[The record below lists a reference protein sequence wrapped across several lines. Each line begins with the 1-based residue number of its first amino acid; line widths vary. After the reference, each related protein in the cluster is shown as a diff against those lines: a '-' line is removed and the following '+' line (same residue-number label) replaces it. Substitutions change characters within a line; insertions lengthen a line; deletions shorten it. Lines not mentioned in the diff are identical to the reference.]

1 MATIQTSIK
10 IFDGMTPAFRHMT
23 NAMNIVLSSFEQ
35 LQRTS
40 SNAIDANS
48 IRTAREELARAEA
61 GFDRLEQ
68 QIRESDNQQ
77 RRLNDDIGKG
87 ASSTDKL
94 VANAKRLVA
103 TYVGLRSI
111 GGLINLNDQMTST
124 NARLGMIND
133 GQQSDSGLNK
143 MIFQSAERSRAS
155 YLDTAQI
162 VSRIGMN
169 AGKAFSSTK
178 EIVGFAEQLNKK
190 FVIAGASTEEMNSAL
205 LQLTQ
210 GLSSGVLRG
219 EELNAVF
226 ESAPN
231 IIKSIADYL
240 DVDIGKIRGMASE
253 GMLTADIVKSSLLSA
268 AEQTNAEFEKMPYTF
283 SQIWTSIKN
292 NAVMIFGVI
301 QKKIEQSMS
310 SKGFRTF
317 IDNFIDSLYV
327 LGNVAYNIFNGI
339 ISILGS
345 PAFQS
350 FSNTMIVGISLISQA
365 LGWIITQAL
374 NVANVFAQNW
384 SIVAPVIYGVIAAI
398 AIYKGVLLASTIATT
413 VASFVNSLYAVA
425 AYKACAALAAQ
436 EFAIFGKISA
446 QTMEALVTAQATAA
460 QWGFN
465 AALLSCPIFWIIAG
479 ILAFIVVVFVAVA
492 AVNKFAGTSLTVVGA
507 IVGAVF
513 AAVAAIQNVMI
524 WLLNGCIAVNE
535 AIANGWNQCVF
546 LMKQAIAKGVIFII
560 EKMASLNDSVNSAG
574 NALGKAFIDGANIA
588 IRGVNKLIDLINKIP
603 GINIGKVGEATF
615 TPVKADNSTI
625 KKQIADLNKW
635 VGDAPEKIKLERMQ
649 YKDIGAAFQKGNAL
663 GEKWQKSIT
672 DKFKDTFD
680 INKMIEDAKKK
691 LGLDDLWD
699 DKYGLGDGFGSAGL
713 NSPLNDAAKGA
724 KDTAGN
730 TAKMAKTMDKSQ
742 EDLKYLRDIA
752 EQETINRFTGVNIK
766 IDMNNTNNINSE
778 ADVDGIVNVLKEK
791 LENAMV
797 VSAEGIV

>member
-1 MATIQTSIK
+1 QTSIR

-68 QIRESDNQQ
+68 QIREADEQQ
-77 RRLNDDIGKG
+77 KRFNDDVRKG

-94 VANAKRLVA
+94 VENAKRLVA
-103 TYVGLRSI
+103 TYIGLRSV
-111 GGLINLNDQMTST
+111 GGLINLSDQMTST
-124 NARLGMIND
+124 NARLAMIND
-133 GQQSDSGLNK
+133 GQQSDGGLNK
-143 MIFQSAERSRAS
+143 MIFQSAERARAS
-155 YLDTAQI
+155 YLDTAKI
-162 VSRIGMN
+162 VSRVGMN

-178 EIVGFAEQLNKK
+178 EIVAFAEQLNKK
-190 FVIAGASTEEMNSAL
+190 FVIAGATTEETNSAL

-210 GLSSGVLRG
+210 GLGSGVLRG

-231 IIKSIADYL
+231 IIQSIADYL
-240 DVDIGKIRGMASE
+240 EVDIGKIRGMASE
-253 GMLTADIVKSSLLSA
+253 GMLTADIVKNSLLSA

-283 SQIWTSIKN
+283 GQIWTSIKN

-310 SKGFRTF
+310 SRGFRTF
-317 IDNFIDSLYV
+317 IDNFISGLYV
-327 LGNVAYNIFNGI
+327 LGNVFFNIFNGI

-365 LGWIITQAL
+365 LGWIVTQAL
-374 NVANVFAQNW
+374 NLANIFAQNW
-384 SIVAPVIYGVIAAI
+384 SIIGPIIAGVVGILGTYLIALGSIWLWETLCKISKNALAI
-398 AIYKGVLLASTIATT
+398 ASAIH
-413 VASFVNSLYAVA
+413 
-425 AYKACAALAAQ
+425 ALAIHAELTETQ
-436 EFAIFGKISA
+436 
-446 QTMEALVTAQATAA
+446 MATVA
-460 QWGFN
+460 QWGLN
-465 AALLSCPIFWIIAG
+465 AAILACPIFWIVAG
-479 ILAFIVVVFVAVA
+479 IIALVAVLFVGVA
-492 AVNKFAGTSLTVVGA
+492 IFNHFAGTSVSAIGIVAGA
-507 IVGAVF
+507 IS
-513 AAVAAIQNVMI
+513 VAAAFVGN
-524 WLLNGCIAVNE
+524 LFIATGNLIIDIVALIYNSLANFAEFFANFLDDPIGSVIRAVSRMADAVLGILRSIASAIDTIFGSNLANAVSGWQDKLQGWTDKVAGE
-535 AIANGWNQCVF
+535 AKIKVE
-546 LMKQAIAKGVIFII
+546 LMDPNKLHFDRF
-560 EKMASLNDSVNSAG
+560 NC
-574 NALGKAFIDGANIA
+574 GKAWDAGY
-588 IRGVNKLIDLINKIP
+588 
-603 GINIGKVGEATF
+603 
-615 TPVKADNSTI
+615 
-625 KKQIADLNKW
+625 KW
-635 VGDAPEKIKLERMQ
+635 GDKLETNI
-649 YKDIGAAFQKGNAL
+649 K
-663 GEKWQKSIT
+663 
-672 DKFKDTFD
+672 DKFD
-680 INKMIEDAKKK
+680 ISKIAEKAKKD

-766 IDMNNTNNINSE
+766 IDMNNTNNISKDT
-778 ADVDGIVNVLKEK
+778 DVDGIVNVLTEK
-791 LENAMV
+791 LNDAMI

>member
-1 MATIQTSIK
+1 
-10 IFDGMTPAFRHMT
+10 
-23 NAMNIVLSSFEQ
+23 
-35 LQRTS
+35 
-40 SNAIDANS
+40 NS

-68 QIRESDNQQ
+68 QIREADGQQ
-77 RRLNDDIGKG
+77 RRLNEDINKG
-87 ASSTDKL
+87 TSSTD
-94 VANAKRLVA
+94 RLVGSAKKLAA
-103 TYVGLRSI
+103 TYLGIRTL
-111 GGLINLNDQMTST
+111 GGLGNLSDQMTST
-124 NARLGMIND
+124 NARLSMIND

-155 YLDTAQI
+155 YLDTAKI

-210 GLSSGVLRG
+210 GLGSGVLRG

-253 GMLTADIVKSSLLSA
+253 GMLTADIVKNSLLAASA
-268 AEQTNAEFEKMPYTF
+268 ETNKQFEQMPYTLG
-283 SQIWTSIKN
+283 QIFTSVKN
-292 NAVMIFGVI
+292 NAVMIFGAI
-301 QKKIEQSMS
+301 QKKIEDTVS
-310 SKGFRTF
+310 SGGFRTF
-317 IDNFIDSLYV
+317 IVNVTDSLYV
-327 LGNVAYNIFNGI
+327 LGAVGYSVFNGFI
-339 ISILGS
+339 DLLSS
-345 PAFQS
+345 PVFQN
-350 FSNTMIVGISLISQA
+350 FFNVMIVGTSLITQG

-374 NVANVFAQNW
+374 SVANVFAQNW
-384 SIVAPVIYGVIAAI
+384 SIIAPIIYGVTIAIGIYTIAAIALAVANKVASLSAGWFNFQMTQTVIMHELATGATWMQVAAQYGLNAALYACPLTWIVLGFIAVIAVIFMVIAAI
-398 AIYKGVLLASTIATT
+398 
-413 VASFVNSLYAVA
+413 NH
-425 AYKACAALAAQ
+425 
-436 EFAIFGKISA
+436 
-446 QTMEALVTAQATAA
+446 
-460 QWGFN
+460 
-465 AALLSCPIFWIIAG
+465 
-479 ILAFIVVVFVAVA
+479 
-492 AVNKFAGTSLTVVGA
+492 FAGTSLTVLGI

-524 WLLNGCIAVNE
+524 VLLNGCITVNE
-535 AIANGWNQCVF
+535 AIANGWNQCVYF
-546 LMKQAIAKGVIFII
+546 MKQAIAKGVIFII

-574 NALGKAFIDGANIA
+574 NALGKAFIDGVNIA

-615 TPVKADNSTI
+615 TPVKADNSYI
-625 KKQIADLNKW
+625 KQQIDSLNRW
-635 VGDAPEKIKLERMQ
+635 VGDAPEKVKLERMG

-663 GEKWQKSIT
+663 GTKWQNAIT

-680 INKMIEDAKKK
+680 ISKIAEKAKKD

-699 DKYGLGDGFGSAGL
+699 KKYGLGDGLGSAGL
-713 NSPLNDAAKGA
+713 NSPLSDAAKGA

-766 IDMNNTNNINSE
+766 IDMNNTNNISKD
-778 ADVDGIVNVLKEK
+778 ADVDGIVNVLTEK
-791 LENAMV
+791 LNDAMV

>member
-1 MATIQTSIK
+1 MATIQTSIR

-40 SNAIDANS
+40 SNAIDVNS

-68 QIRESDNQQ
+68 QIREADGQQ
-77 RRLNDDIGKG
+77 RRLNEDINKG
-87 ASSTDKL
+87 TSSTD
-94 VANAKRLVA
+94 RLVGSA
-103 TYVGLRSI
+103 KKLAGAYLSI
-111 GGLINLNDQMTST
+111 RTLGGLGNLSDQMTST
-124 NARLGMIND
+124 NARLNMIND
-133 GQQSDSGLNK
+133 GQLSDGGLNK

-155 YLDTAQI
+155 YLDTAKI

-210 GLSSGVLRG
+210 GLGSGVLRG

-253 GMLTADIVKSSLLSA
+253 GMLTADIVKNSLLAASA
-268 AEQTNAEFEKMPYTF
+268 ETNKQFEQMPYTLG
-283 SQIWTSIKN
+283 QIFTSVKN
-292 NAVMIFGVI
+292 NAVMIFGAI
-301 QKKIEQSMS
+301 QKKIEDTVS
-310 SKGFRTF
+310 SGGFRTF
-317 IDNFIDSLYV
+317 IVNVTDSLYV
-327 LGNVAYNIFNGI
+327 LGAVGYSVFNGFI
-339 ISILGS
+339 DLLSS
-345 PAFQS
+345 PVFQN
-350 FSNTMIVGISLISQA
+350 FFNVMIVGTSLITQG

-374 NVANVFAQNW
+374 SVANVFAQNW
-384 SIVAPVIYGVIAAI
+384 SIIAPIIYGVTIAIGIYTIAAIALAVANKVASLSAGWFNFQMTQTVIMHELATGATWMQVAAQYGLNAALYACPLTWIVLGFIAVIAVIFMVIAAI
-398 AIYKGVLLASTIATT
+398 
-413 VASFVNSLYAVA
+413 NH
-425 AYKACAALAAQ
+425 
-436 EFAIFGKISA
+436 
-446 QTMEALVTAQATAA
+446 
-460 QWGFN
+460 
-465 AALLSCPIFWIIAG
+465 
-479 ILAFIVVVFVAVA
+479 
-492 AVNKFAGTSLTVVGA
+492 FAGTSLTVLGI

-524 WLLNGCIAVNE
+524 GLLNGCITVNE
-535 AIANGWNQCVF
+535 AIANGWNQCVYF
-546 LMKQAIAKGVIFII
+546 MKQAIAKGVIFII

-574 NALGKAFIDGANIA
+574 NALGKAFIDGVNIA

-615 TPVKADNSTI
+615 TPVKADNSYI
-625 KKQIADLNKW
+625 KQQIDSLNRW
-635 VGDAPEKIKLERMQ
+635 VGDAPEKVKLERMG

-663 GEKWQKSIT
+663 GTKWQNAIT

-680 INKMIEDAKKK
+680 ISKIAEKAKKD

-699 DKYGLGDGFGSAGL
+699 KKYGLGDGLGSAGL
-713 NSPLNDAAKGA
+713 NSPLGDAAKGA

-766 IDMNNTNNINSE
+766 IDMNNTNNI
-778 ADVDGIVNVLKEK
+778 
-791 LENAMV
+791 
-797 VSAEGIV
+797 

>member
-1 MATIQTSIK
+1 MATIQTSIR

-169 AGKAFSSTK
+169 AGSAFSSTR
-178 EIVGFAEQLNKK
+178 EIVSFAEQLNKK
-190 FVIAGASTEEMNSAL
+190 FIIAGASTQEMSSAL

-210 GLSSGVLRG
+210 GLGSGVLRG

-253 GMLTADIVKSSLLSA
+253 GMLTADIVKNSLLAASA
-268 AEQTNAEFEKMPYTF
+268 ETNAQFEKMPLTIG
-283 SQIWTSIKN
+283 QIFTSIKN
-292 NAVMIFGVI
+292 NAIMIFGVI

-384 SIVAPVIYGVIAAI
+384 SIIAPIIYGVVAAI
-398 AIYKGVLLASTIATT
+398 GGYLIVVGAMKVATLAGVVANWMSWTSEVIRQKGILGTAR
-413 VASFVNSLYAVA
+413 
-425 AYKACAALAAQ
+425 ALVIGKAAQ
-436 EFAIFGKISA
+436 YGLNTAILA
-446 QTMEALVTAQATAA
+446 
-460 QWGFN
+460 
-465 AALLSCPIFWIIAG
+465 CPIFWIIAG
-479 ILAFIVVVFVAVA
+479 IIAFVVVVFVAVA
-492 AVNKFAGTSLTVVGA
+492 AVNKFAGTSLTALGV

-535 AIANGWNQCVF
+535 GITNGWNQCVY

-574 NALGKAFIDGANIA
+574 NALGKAFVTGANIA
-588 IRGVNKLIDLINKIP
+588 IRGVNKLIDLINQIP

-615 TPVKADNSTI
+615 TPVKADNSHI
-625 KKQIADLNKW
+625 KQQINSLNRW
-635 VGDAPEKIKLERMQ
+635 VGDAPEKIKLDRMG
-649 YKDIGAAFQKGNAL
+649 YKDIGAAFEKGNAL
-663 GEKWQKSIT
+663 GTKWQNAISNKL
-672 DKFKDTFD
+672 KDTFD
-680 INKMIEDAKKK
+680 INKMLEDAKKK
-691 LGLDDLWD
+691 LGLDDLWN
-699 DKYGLGDGFGSAGL
+699 KQNPLNNLGGFGSGDL
-713 NSPLNDAAKGA
+713 GKNV

-766 IDMNNTNNINSE
+766 IDMNNTNNISKD
-778 ADVDGIVNVLKEK
+778 ADVDGIVNVLTEK
-791 LENAMV
+791 LNDAMV

>member
-1 MATIQTSIK
+1 MATIQTSIR

-40 SNAIDANS
+40 SNAIDVNS

-68 QIRESDNQQ
+68 QIREADGQQ
-77 RRLNDDIGKG
+77 RRLNEDINKG
-87 ASSTDKL
+87 TSSTD
-94 VANAKRLVA
+94 RLVGSA
-103 TYVGLRSI
+103 KKLAGAYLSI
-111 GGLINLNDQMTST
+111 RTLGGLGNLSDQMTST
-124 NARLGMIND
+124 NARLNMIND
-133 GQQSDSGLNK
+133 GQLSDGGLNK

-169 AGKAFSSTK
+169 AGSAFSSTR
-178 EIVGFAEQLNKK
+178 EIVSFAEQLNKK
-190 FVIAGASTEEMNSAL
+190 FIIAGASTEEMNSAL

-210 GLSSGVLRG
+210 GLGSGVLRG

-253 GMLTADIVKSSLLSA
+253 GMLTADIVKNSLLAASA
-268 AEQTNAEFEKMPYTF
+268 ETNKQFEQMPYTLG
-283 SQIWTSIKN
+283 QIFTSVKN
-292 NAVMIFGVI
+292 NAVMIFGAI
-301 QKKIEQSMS
+301 QKKIEDTVS
-310 SKGFRTF
+310 SGGFRTF
-317 IDNFIDSLYV
+317 IVNVTDSLYV
-327 LGNVAYNIFNGI
+327 LGAVGYSVFNGFI
-339 ISILGS
+339 DLLSS
-345 PAFQS
+345 PVFQN
-350 FSNTMIVGISLISQA
+350 FFNVMIVGTSLITQG

-374 NVANVFAQNW
+374 SVANVFAQNW
-384 SIVAPVIYGVIAAI
+384 SIIAPIIYGVTIAIGIYTIAAIALAVANKVASLSAGWFNFQMTQTVIMHELATGATWMQVAAQYGLNAALYACPLTWIVLGFIAVIAVIFMVIAAI
-398 AIYKGVLLASTIATT
+398 
-413 VASFVNSLYAVA
+413 NH
-425 AYKACAALAAQ
+425 
-436 EFAIFGKISA
+436 
-446 QTMEALVTAQATAA
+446 
-460 QWGFN
+460 
-465 AALLSCPIFWIIAG
+465 
-479 ILAFIVVVFVAVA
+479 
-492 AVNKFAGTSLTVVGA
+492 FAGTSLTVLGI

-524 WLLNGCIAVNE
+524 GLLNGCITVNE
-535 AIANGWNQCVF
+535 AIANGWNQCVYF
-546 LMKQAIAKGVIFII
+546 MKQAIAKGVIFII

-574 NALGKAFIDGANIA
+574 NALGKAFIDGVNIA

-615 TPVKADNSTI
+615 TPVKADNSYI
-625 KKQIADLNKW
+625 KQQIDSLNRW
-635 VGDAPEKIKLERMQ
+635 VGDAPEKVKLERMG

-663 GEKWQKSIT
+663 GTKWQNAIT

-680 INKMIEDAKKK
+680 ISKIAEKAKKD
-691 LGLDDLWD
+691 LRLDDLWD
-699 DKYGLGDGFGSAGL
+699 KKYGLGDGLGSAGL
-713 NSPLNDAAKGA
+713 NSPLGDAAKGA

-752 EQETINRFTGVNIK
+752 EQETINHFTGVNIK

-778 ADVDGIVNVLKEK
+778 ADVDGIVNVLTEK
-791 LENAMV
+791 LNDAMV

>member
-1 MATIQTSIK
+1 MATIQTSIR

-23 NAMNIVLSSFEQ
+23 TAMNIVLSSFEQ

-40 SNAIDANS
+40 SNAVNANS
-48 IRTAREELARAEA
+48 IIRAREELARAEA
-61 GFDRLEQ
+61 GFDRLER

-77 RRLNDDIGKG
+77 RKLNEDINKG
-87 ASSTDKL
+87 ASSTD
-94 VANAKRLVA
+94 RLVGSAKKLAA
-103 TYVGLRSI
+103 TYLGIRTL
-111 GGLINLNDQMTST
+111 GGLGNLSDQMTST

-133 GQQSDSGLNK
+133 GQQSDAGLNK

-231 IIKSIADYL
+231 IIQSIADYL

-253 GMLTADIVKSSLLSA
+253 GMLTADIVKNSLLAA

-292 NAVMIFGVI
+292 NAIMIFGVI

-317 IDNFIDSLYV
+317 IDNFINSLYV
-327 LGNVAYNIFNGI
+327 LGNVAYNIFNEI

-345 PAFQS
+345 PFFQAFV
-350 FSNTMIVGISLISQA
+350 NAIIVGVSLIVQA

-374 NVANVFAQNW
+374 NIANVFAQNW
-384 SIVAPVIYGVIAAI
+384 SIIAPIVLGVAAAMLVYNNALLLSIANKVKDIALSAKSLVMSFAHIVAESYRAAALVATTIAQDGLNAAMAACPITWI
-398 AIYKGVLLASTIATT
+398 AI
-413 VASFVNSLYAVA
+413 
-425 AYKACAALAAQ
+425 
-436 EFAIFGKISA
+436 
-446 QTMEALVTAQATAA
+446 
-460 QWGFN
+460 FN
-465 AALLSCPIFWIIAG
+465 H
-479 ILAFIVVVFVAVA
+479 
-492 AVNKFAGTSLTVVGA
+492 FAGTSVSAIGVVAGA
-507 IVGAVF
+507 IS
-513 AAVAAIQNVMI
+513 VAASFIGN
-524 WLLNGCIAVNE
+524 LFIATGNLIIDIVALIYNTLAGFAEFFANFLDDPIGSVIRAVSGMANAVLGIIRSIASAFDTVFGSNLADAVSGWQDKLQGWTDKVAGE
-535 AIANGWNQCVF
+535 AKIKVERMDPNKLHFDRFNYGKAWDAGYKWGDKLETNIKDKF
-546 LMKQAIAKGVIFII
+546 DIS
-560 EKMASLNDSVNSAG
+560 KMA
-574 NALGKAFIDGANIA
+574 
-588 IRGVNKLIDLINKIP
+588 
-603 GINIGKVGEATF
+603 
-615 TPVKADNSTI
+615 
-625 KKQIADLNKW
+625 
-635 VGDAPEKIKLERMQ
+635 
-649 YKDIGAAFQKGNAL
+649 
-663 GEKWQKSIT
+663 
-672 DKFKDTFD
+672 
-680 INKMIEDAKKK
+680 EDAKKK

-699 DKYGLGDGFGSAGL
+699 KKYGLGDGFGSAGL

-766 IDMNNTNNINSE
+766 IDMNNTNNISKDN
-778 ADVDGIVNVLKEK
+778 DLDGIVNVLTEK
-791 LENAMV
+791 LNDAMA

>member
-1 MATIQTSIK
+1 AATYL
-10 IFDGMTPAFRHMT
+10 G
-23 NAMNIVLSSFEQ
+23 
-35 LQRTS
+35 
-40 SNAIDANS
+40 
-48 IRTAREELARAEA
+48 IRTL
-61 GFDRLEQ
+61 
-68 QIRESDNQQ
+68 
-77 RRLNDDIGKG
+77 
-87 ASSTDKL
+87 
-94 VANAKRLVA
+94 
-103 TYVGLRSI
+103 
-111 GGLINLNDQMTST
+111 GGLGNLSDQMTST

-133 GQQSDSGLNK
+133 GQQSDAGLNK

-231 IIKSIADYL
+231 IIQSIADYL

-253 GMLTADIVKSSLLSA
+253 GMLTADIVKNSLLAA

-292 NAVMIFGVI
+292 NAIMIFGVI

-317 IDNFIDSLYV
+317 IDNFINSLYV
-327 LGNVAYNIFNGI
+327 LGNVAYNIFNEI

-345 PAFQS
+345 PFFQAFV
-350 FSNTMIVGISLISQA
+350 NAIIVGVSLIVQA

-374 NVANVFAQNW
+374 NIANVFAQNW
-384 SIVAPVIYGVIAAI
+384 SIIAPIVLGVAAAMLVYNNALLLSIANKVKDIALSAKSLVMSFAHIVAESYRAAALVATTIAQDGLNAAMAACPITWILYGIIAIVVAFFVAI
-398 AIYKGVLLASTIATT
+398 AI
-413 VASFVNSLYAVA
+413 
-425 AYKACAALAAQ
+425 
-436 EFAIFGKISA
+436 
-446 QTMEALVTAQATAA
+446 
-460 QWGFN
+460 FN
-465 AALLSCPIFWIIAG
+465 H
-479 ILAFIVVVFVAVA
+479 
-492 AVNKFAGTSLTVVGA
+492 FAGTSVSAIGVVAGA
-507 IVGAVF
+507 IS
-513 AAVAAIQNVMI
+513 VAASFIGN
-524 WLLNGCIAVNE
+524 LFIATGNLIIDIVALIYNTLAGFAEFFANFLDDPIGSVIRAVSGMANAVLGIIRSIASAFDTVFGSNLADAVSGWQDKLQGWTDKVAGE
-535 AIANGWNQCVF
+535 AKIKVERMDPNKLHFDRFNYGKAWDAGYKWGDKLETNIKDKF
-546 LMKQAIAKGVIFII
+546 DIS
-560 EKMASLNDSVNSAG
+560 KMA
-574 NALGKAFIDGANIA
+574 
-588 IRGVNKLIDLINKIP
+588 
-603 GINIGKVGEATF
+603 
-615 TPVKADNSTI
+615 
-625 KKQIADLNKW
+625 
-635 VGDAPEKIKLERMQ
+635 
-649 YKDIGAAFQKGNAL
+649 
-663 GEKWQKSIT
+663 
-672 DKFKDTFD
+672 
-680 INKMIEDAKKK
+680 EDAKKK

-699 DKYGLGDGFGSAGL
+699 KKYGLGDGFGSAGL

-766 IDMNNTNNINSE
+766 IDMNNTNNISKDN
-778 ADVDGIVNVLKEK
+778 DLDGIVNVLTEK
-791 LENAMV
+791 LNDAMA

>member
-1 MATIQTSIK
+1 MATIQTSIR
-10 IFDGMTPAFRHMT
+10 IFDGMTPAFRHMN

-77 RRLNDDIGKG
+77 RKLNEDINKG
-87 ASSTDKL
+87 ASSTD
-94 VANAKRLVA
+94 RLVGSAKKLAA
-103 TYVGLRSI
+103 TYLGIRTL
-111 GGLINLNDQMTST
+111 GGLGNLSDQMTST

-133 GQQSDSGLNK
+133 GQQSDAGLNK

-231 IIKSIADYL
+231 IIQSIADYL

-253 GMLTADIVKSSLLSA
+253 GMLTADIVKNSLLAA

-292 NAVMIFGVI
+292 NAIMIFGVI

-317 IDNFIDSLYV
+317 IDNFINSLYV

-374 NVANVFAQNW
+374 NLANIFAQNW
-384 SIVAPVIYGVIAAI
+384 SIISPVILGIVGALTLYKTAVLGLAI
-398 AIYKGVLLASTIATT
+398 ANSIALLSQKW
-413 VASFVNSLYAVA
+413 FDFQL
-425 AYKACAALAAQ
+425 
-436 EFAIFGKISA
+436 A
-446 QTMEALVTAQATAA
+446 QTAIMHDLATGATWRQIIAQY
-460 QWGFN
+460 GLN
-465 AALLSCPIFWIIAG
+465 AALYACPLTWVVLGIIAVISAVF
-479 ILAFIVVVFVAVA
+479 ILVAVY
-492 AVNKFAGTSLTVVGA
+492 NHFAGTSISVISLAVGAWYWLCAVVYNVISGIVNAINICVVGIA
-507 IVGAVF
+507 NAFRTGLYAVQCFFIDMANAGLKAGVNLDKAFDKF
-513 AAVAAIQNVMI
+513 ATNLANGIIKAVN
-524 WLLNGCIAVNE
+524 IAV
-535 AIANGWNQCVF
+535 
-546 LMKQAIAKGVIFII
+546 KG
-560 EKMASLNDSVNSAG
+560 LNWLVEQ
-574 NALGKAFIDGANIA
+574 
-588 IRGVNKLIDLINKIP
+588 INKIP
-603 GINIGKVGEATF
+603 GINLPQMKE
-615 TPVKADNSTI
+615 
-625 KKQIADLNKW
+625 
-635 VGDAPEKIKLERMQ
+635 
-649 YKDIGAAFQKGNAL
+649 FQKVNTVIGT
-663 GEKWQKSIT
+663 KTTFKPIQKPPEPKAWKPELVEYKNLKSEFIKGY
-672 DKFKDTFD
+672 DVGHQLQNKLKDTFD
-680 INKMIEDAKKK
+680 ISKIAEDAKKK

-699 DKYGLGDGFGSAGL
+699 KKYGLGNGFGSAGL
-713 NSPLNDAAKGA
+713 NSPLGDAAKGA

-766 IDMNNTNNINSE
+766 IDMNNTNNISKD
-778 ADVDGIVNVLKEK
+778 ADVDGIVNVLTEK
-791 LENAMV
+791 LNDAMV

>member
-1 MATIQTSIK
+1 
-10 IFDGMTPAFRHMT
+10 G
-23 NAMNIVLSSFEQ
+23 
-35 LQRTS
+35 
-40 SNAIDANS
+40 
-48 IRTAREELARAEA
+48 IRTL
-61 GFDRLEQ
+61 
-68 QIRESDNQQ
+68 
-77 RRLNDDIGKG
+77 
-87 ASSTDKL
+87 
-94 VANAKRLVA
+94 
-103 TYVGLRSI
+103 
-111 GGLINLNDQMTST
+111 GGLGNLSDQMTST
-124 NARLGMIND
+124 NARLSMIND
-133 GQQSDSGLNK
+133 GQLSDGGLNK

-155 YLDTAQI
+155 YLDTAKI

-210 GLSSGVLRG
+210 GLGSGVLRG

-253 GMLTADIVKSSLLSA
+253 GMLTADIVKNSLLAASA
-268 AEQTNAEFEKMPYTF
+268 ETNKQFEQMPYTLG
-283 SQIWTSIKN
+283 QIFTSVKN
-292 NAVMIFGVI
+292 NAVMIFGAI
-301 QKKIEQSMS
+301 QKKIEDTVS
-310 SKGFRTF
+310 SGGFRTF
-317 IDNFIDSLYV
+317 IVNVTDSLYV
-327 LGNVAYNIFNGI
+327 LGAVGYSVFNGFI
-339 ISILGS
+339 DLLSS
-345 PAFQS
+345 PVFQN
-350 FSNTMIVGISLISQA
+350 FFNVMIVGTSLITQG

-374 NVANVFAQNW
+374 SVANVFAQNW
-384 SIVAPVIYGVIAAI
+384 SIIAPIIYGVTIAIGIYTIAAIALAVANKVASLSAGWFNFQMTQTVIMHELATGATWMQVAAQYGLNAALYACPLTWIVLGFIAVIAVIFMVIAAI
-398 AIYKGVLLASTIATT
+398 
-413 VASFVNSLYAVA
+413 NH
-425 AYKACAALAAQ
+425 
-436 EFAIFGKISA
+436 
-446 QTMEALVTAQATAA
+446 
-460 QWGFN
+460 
-465 AALLSCPIFWIIAG
+465 
-479 ILAFIVVVFVAVA
+479 
-492 AVNKFAGTSLTVVGA
+492 FAGTSLTVLGI

-524 WLLNGCIAVNE
+524 GLLNGCITVNE
-535 AIANGWNQCVF
+535 AIANGWNQCVYF
-546 LMKQAIAKGVIFII
+546 MKQAIAKGVIFII

-574 NALGKAFIDGANIA
+574 NALGKAFIDGVNIA

-615 TPVKADNSTI
+615 TPVKADNSYI
-625 KKQIADLNKW
+625 KQQIDSLNRW
-635 VGDAPEKIKLERMQ
+635 VGDAPEKVKLERMG

-663 GEKWQKSIT
+663 GTKWQNAIT

-680 INKMIEDAKKK
+680 ISKIAEKAKKD

-699 DKYGLGDGFGSAGL
+699 KKYGLGDGLGSAGL
-713 NSPLNDAAKGA
+713 NSPLSDAAKGA

-766 IDMNNTNNINSE
+766 IDMNNTNNISKD
-778 ADVDGIVNVLKEK
+778 ADVDGIVNVLTEK
-791 LENAMV
+791 LNDAMV

>member
-1 MATIQTSIK
+1 MATIQTSIR

-61 GFDRLEQ
+61 GFDRLER

-77 RRLNDDIGKG
+77 RKLNEDINKG
-87 ASSTDKL
+87 ASSTD
-94 VANAKRLVA
+94 RLVGSAKKLAA
-103 TYVGLRSI
+103 TYLGIRTL
-111 GGLINLNDQMTST
+111 GGLGNLSDQMTST

-133 GQQSDSGLNK
+133 GQQSDAGLNK

-231 IIKSIADYL
+231 IIQSIADYL

-253 GMLTADIVKSSLLSA
+253 GMLTADIVKNSLLAA

-292 NAVMIFGVI
+292 NAIMIFGVI

-317 IDNFIDSLYV
+317 IDNFINSLYV

-374 NVANVFAQNW
+374 NLANIFAQNW
-384 SIVAPVIYGVIAAI
+384 SIISPVILGIVGALTLYKTAVLGLAI
-398 AIYKGVLLASTIATT
+398 ANSIALLSQKW
-413 VASFVNSLYAVA
+413 FDFQL
-425 AYKACAALAAQ
+425 
-436 EFAIFGKISA
+436 A
-446 QTMEALVTAQATAA
+446 QTAIMHDLATGATWRQIIAQY
-460 QWGFN
+460 GLN
-465 AALLSCPIFWIIAG
+465 AALYACPLTWVVLGIIAVISAVF
-479 ILAFIVVVFVAVA
+479 ILVAVY
-492 AVNKFAGTSLTVVGA
+492 NHFAGTSISVISLAVGA
-507 IVGAVF
+507 WYWLCAV
-513 AAVAAIQNVMI
+513 VYNVI
-524 WLLNGCIAVNE
+524 
-535 AIANGWNQCVF
+535 
-546 LMKQAIAKGVIFII
+546 
-560 EKMASLNDSVNSAG
+560 S
-574 NALGKAFIDGANIA
+574 
-588 IRGVNKLIDLINKIP
+588 
-603 GINIGKVGEATF
+603 
-615 TPVKADNSTI
+615 
-625 KKQIADLNKW
+625 
-635 VGDAPEKIKLERMQ
+635 
-649 YKDIGAAFQKGNAL
+649 
-663 GEKWQKSIT
+663 
-672 DKFKDTFD
+672 
-680 INKMIEDAKKK
+680 
-691 LGLDDLWD
+691 
-699 DKYGLGDGFGSAGL
+699 
-713 NSPLNDAAKGA
+713 
-724 KDTAGN
+724 
-730 TAKMAKTMDKSQ
+730 
-742 EDLKYLRDIA
+742 
-752 EQETINRFTGVNIK
+752 
-766 IDMNNTNNINSE
+766 
-778 ADVDGIVNVLKEK
+778 GIVNAINICVVGIANAFRTGLYAVQCFFIDMANAGLKAGVNLDK
-791 LENAMV
+791 AFDKFATNLAN
-797 VSAEGIV
+797 GIIKAVNIAVKGLNW

>member
-1 MATIQTSIK
+1 
-10 IFDGMTPAFRHMT
+10 PAFRHMT

-68 QIRESDNQQ
+68 QIREADEQQ
-77 RRLNDDIGKG
+77 KRFNDDVRKG

-94 VANAKRLVA
+94 VENAKRLVA
-103 TYVGLRSI
+103 TYIGLRSV
-111 GGLINLNDQMTST
+111 GGLINLSDQMTST
-124 NARLGMIND
+124 NARLAMIND
-133 GQQSDSGLNK
+133 GQQSDGGLNK
-143 MIFQSAERSRAS
+143 MIFQSAERARAS
-155 YLDTAQI
+155 YLDTAKI
-162 VSRIGMN
+162 VSRVGMN

-178 EIVGFAEQLNKK
+178 EIVAFAEQLNKK
-190 FVIAGASTEEMNSAL
+190 FVIAGATTEETNSVL

-210 GLSSGVLRG
+210 GLGSGVLRG

-231 IIKSIADYL
+231 IIQSIADYL
-240 DVDIGKIRGMASE
+240 EVDIGKIRGMASE
-253 GMLTADIVKSSLLSA
+253 GMLTADIVKNSLLSA

-283 SQIWTSIKN
+283 GQIWTSIKN

-310 SKGFRTF
+310 SRGFRTF
-317 IDNFIDSLYV
+317 IDNFISGLYV
-327 LGNVAYNIFNGI
+327 LGNVFFNIFNGI

-365 LGWIITQAL
+365 LGWIVTQAL
-374 NVANVFAQNW
+374 NLANIFAQNW
-384 SIVAPVIYGVIAAI
+384 SIIGPIIAGVVGILGTYLIALGSIWLWETLCKISKNALAI
-398 AIYKGVLLASTIATT
+398 ASAIH
-413 VASFVNSLYAVA
+413 
-425 AYKACAALAAQ
+425 ALAIHAELTETQ
-436 EFAIFGKISA
+436 
-446 QTMEALVTAQATAA
+446 MATVA
-460 QWGFN
+460 QWGLN
-465 AALLSCPIFWIIAG
+465 AAILACPIFWIVAG
-479 ILAFIVVVFVAVA
+479 IIALVAVLFVGVA
-492 AVNKFAGTSLTVVGA
+492 IFNHFAGTSVSAIGIVAGA
-507 IVGAVF
+507 IS
-513 AAVAAIQNVMI
+513 VAAAFVGN
-524 WLLNGCIAVNE
+524 LFIATGNLIIDIVALIYNSLANFAEFFANFLDDPIGSVIRAVSRMADAVLGILRSIASAIDTIFGSNLANAVSGWQDKLQGWTDKVAGE
-535 AIANGWNQCVF
+535 AKIKVE
-546 LMKQAIAKGVIFII
+546 LMDPNKLHFDRF
-560 EKMASLNDSVNSAG
+560 NC
-574 NALGKAFIDGANIA
+574 GKAWDAGY
-588 IRGVNKLIDLINKIP
+588 
-603 GINIGKVGEATF
+603 
-615 TPVKADNSTI
+615 
-625 KKQIADLNKW
+625 KW
-635 VGDAPEKIKLERMQ
+635 GDKLETNI
-649 YKDIGAAFQKGNAL
+649 K
-663 GEKWQKSIT
+663 
-672 DKFKDTFD
+672 DKFD
-680 INKMIEDAKKK
+680 ISKIAEKAKKD

-766 IDMNNTNNINSE
+766 IDMNNTNNISKDT
-778 ADVDGIVNVLKEK
+778 DVDGIVNVLTEK
-791 LENAMV
+791 LNDAMI

>member
-1 MATIQTSIK
+1 
-10 IFDGMTPAFRHMT
+10 
-23 NAMNIVLSSFEQ
+23 MNIVLSSFEQ

-61 GFDRLEQ
+61 GFDRLER

-77 RRLNDDIGKG
+77 RKLNEDINKG
-87 ASSTDKL
+87 ASSTD
-94 VANAKRLVA
+94 RLVGSAKKLAA
-103 TYVGLRSI
+103 TYLGIRTL
-111 GGLINLNDQMTST
+111 GGLGNLSDQMTST

-133 GQQSDSGLNK
+133 GQQSDAGLNK

-231 IIKSIADYL
+231 IIQSIADYL

-253 GMLTADIVKSSLLSA
+253 GMLTADIVKNSLLAA

-292 NAVMIFGVI
+292 NAIMIFGVI

-317 IDNFIDSLYV
+317 IDNFINSLYV

-374 NVANVFAQNW
+374 NLANIFAQNW
-384 SIVAPVIYGVIAAI
+384 SIISPVILGIVGALTLYKTAVLGLAI
-398 AIYKGVLLASTIATT
+398 ANSIALLSQKW
-413 VASFVNSLYAVA
+413 FDFQL
-425 AYKACAALAAQ
+425 
-436 EFAIFGKISA
+436 A
-446 QTMEALVTAQATAA
+446 QTAIMHDLATGATWRQIIAQY
-460 QWGFN
+460 GLN
-465 AALLSCPIFWIIAG
+465 AALYACPLTWVVLGIIAVISAVF
-479 ILAFIVVVFVAVA
+479 ILVAVY
-492 AVNKFAGTSLTVVGA
+492 NHFAGTSISVISLAVGAWYWLCAVVYNVISGIVNAINICVVGIA
-507 IVGAVF
+507 NAFRTGLYAVQCFFIDMANAGLKAGVNLDKAFDKF
-513 AAVAAIQNVMI
+513 ATNLANGIIKAVN
-524 WLLNGCIAVNE
+524 IAV
-535 AIANGWNQCVF
+535 
-546 LMKQAIAKGVIFII
+546 KG
-560 EKMASLNDSVNSAG
+560 LNWLVQQ
-574 NALGKAFIDGANIA
+574 
-588 IRGVNKLIDLINKIP
+588 INKIP
-603 GINIGKVGEATF
+603 GI
-615 TPVKADNSTI
+615 
-625 KKQIADLNKW
+625 DLPQMK
-635 VGDAPEKIKLERMQ
+635 E
-649 YKDIGAAFQKGNAL
+649 FQKVNTVIGT
-663 GEKWQKSIT
+663 KTTFKPIQKPPEPKAWKPELVEYKNLKSEFIKGY
-672 DKFKDTFD
+672 DVGHQLQNKLKDTFD
-680 INKMIEDAKKK
+680 ISKIAEDAKKK

-699 DKYGLGDGFGSAGL
+699 KKYRLGEGIGSAGL

-752 EQETINRFTGVNIK
+752 EQEVINRFTGVNIK

-778 ADVDGIVNVLKEK
+778 ADVDGIVNVLTEK
-791 LENAMV
+791 LNDAMV

>member
-1 MATIQTSIK
+1 MATIQTSIR

-23 NAMNIVLSSFEQ
+23 TAMNIVLSSFEQ

-40 SNAIDANS
+40 SNAVNANS
-48 IRTAREELARAEA
+48 IIRAREELARAEA
-61 GFDRLEQ
+61 GFDRLER

-77 RRLNDDIGKG
+77 RKLNEDINKG
-87 ASSTDKL
+87 ASSTD
-94 VANAKRLVA
+94 RLVGSAKKLAA
-103 TYVGLRSI
+103 TYLGIRTL
-111 GGLINLNDQMTST
+111 GGLGNLSDQMTST

-133 GQQSDSGLNK
+133 GQQSDAGLNK

-231 IIKSIADYL
+231 IIQSIADYL

-253 GMLTADIVKSSLLSA
+253 GMLTADIVKNSLLAA

-292 NAVMIFGVI
+292 NAIMIFGVI

-317 IDNFIDSLYV
+317 IDNFINSLYV
-327 LGNVAYNIFNGI
+327 LGNVAYNIFNEI

-345 PAFQS
+345 PFFQAFV
-350 FSNTMIVGISLISQA
+350 NAIIVGVSLIVQA

-374 NVANVFAQNW
+374 NIANVFAQNW
-384 SIVAPVIYGVIAAI
+384 SIIAPIVLGVAAAMLVYNNALLLSIANKVKDIALSAKSLVMSFAHIVAESYRAAALVATTIAQDGLNAAMAACPITWILYGIIAIVVAFFVAI
-398 AIYKGVLLASTIATT
+398 AI
-413 VASFVNSLYAVA
+413 
-425 AYKACAALAAQ
+425 
-436 EFAIFGKISA
+436 
-446 QTMEALVTAQATAA
+446 
-460 QWGFN
+460 FN
-465 AALLSCPIFWIIAG
+465 H
-479 ILAFIVVVFVAVA
+479 
-492 AVNKFAGTSLTVVGA
+492 FAGTSVSAIGVVAGA
-507 IVGAVF
+507 IS
-513 AAVAAIQNVMI
+513 VAASFIGN
-524 WLLNGCIAVNE
+524 LFIATGNLIIDIVALIYNTLAGFAEFFANFLDDPIGSVIRAVSGMANAVLGIIRSIASAFDTVFGSNLADAVSGWQDKLQGWTDKVAGE
-535 AIANGWNQCVF
+535 AKIKVERMDPNKLHFDRFNYGKAWDAGYKWGDKLETNIKDKF
-546 LMKQAIAKGVIFII
+546 DIS
-560 EKMASLNDSVNSAG
+560 KMA
-574 NALGKAFIDGANIA
+574 
-588 IRGVNKLIDLINKIP
+588 
-603 GINIGKVGEATF
+603 
-615 TPVKADNSTI
+615 
-625 KKQIADLNKW
+625 
-635 VGDAPEKIKLERMQ
+635 
-649 YKDIGAAFQKGNAL
+649 
-663 GEKWQKSIT
+663 
-672 DKFKDTFD
+672 
-680 INKMIEDAKKK
+680 EDAKKK

-699 DKYGLGDGFGSAGL
+699 KKYGLGDGFGSAGL

-766 IDMNNTNNINSE
+766 IDMNNTNNISKDN
-778 ADVDGIVNVLKEK
+778 DLDGIVNVLTEK
-791 LENAMV
+791 LNDAMI